1 MAEIRKITCDMCG
14 CDIQNG
20 YVFRPSSRRRITH
33 GTTTNGAYRF
43 DLCDKCFERLQEA
56 CTNDR
61 KAEAS
66 DGRENTQQTRD
77 KGGQL

>member
-43 DLCDKCFERLQEA
+43 DLCDECFARLQEA
-56 CTNDR
+56 CR
-61 KAEAS
+61 AGG
-66 DGRENTQQTRD
+66 GREGAN
-77 KGGQL
+77 G